1 MGDNTEGSAQADIE
15 ADSLKYLIDEP
26 ASQDRFGAH
35 SAIVEAIVSAFRT
48 QPHVRLIG
56 LLGRWGTG
64 KSTIVSQLASELECT
79 HKDKYVVFTYDAWA
93 HQGDPVRRSILEE
106 LIARL
111 IGLKLT
117 RLSKWR
123 ETLLAVSGS
132 TESSSTT
139 TQTRLSAWGK
149 LIVALLLLLPIF
161 AGIVDADTV
170 RKAFQDYPD
179 SLSLG
184 LVRAILIYFLLLIVI
199 VAFAR
204 VSTLHY
210 RMLIDHEAP
219 IRRRLQTFIRSGE
232 DLLSIMLTRQFPGT
246 SSTTLRRS
254 QPTAIE
260 FRRYL
265 RRIIESQRPRRLI
278 FVIDNLDRI
287 DPAQA
292 LEVWSI
298 MVGMVAD
305 EAHRMDTTIEPIILL
320 PFDPVALETIVPGDK
335 LKGHSASD
343 LIEKS
348 FDITFE
354 VPPPVLSNWREYFG
368 DQYSDCGLRK
378 WSGDSAFEQY
388 WVIRNFESCLGKSRV
403 TPRKINRFLNR
414 VISLSQQQVQKFGP
428 AIISYYIAH
437 EDEIQRDRLEF
448 VKSNKPGFDETN
460 AWQRRIAAVA
470 FGITEDEAAQVLL
483 GDELADALSERDYQ
497 AFEGIREVAGF
508 DEVVRNFVENPPR
521 DDVGLM
527 DPAPL
532 TALAAFC
539 GRSTG
544 VSDVILWSRLWS
556 SWKGANFG
564 GVDKLTP
571 AAIAAFLNAVP
582 EQAKT
587 DATFLAGRIVD
598 EVAAG
603 RDPEVVKELTKVGDQ
618 IAALAGEEFRFSV
631 GTDTDVLLKILGN
644 TAPSSSFAQ
653 GLKCDC
659 SYEDLGKLVLAQLTG
674 KLPIVA
680 PETFRLVAERVRES
694 QVEGEKKSFF
704 TAVGEGLGE
713 IFANAESADQTLI
726 AAALILA
733 SRDGN
738 TLRYQSVI
746 KGIEDDATL
755 EQAIQ
760 RATANGAD
768 PVVSA
773 LNALRL
779 SAGSLPPGASN
790 QSLATWLANDENAV
804 RLIGSMRQMN
814 GGSFLPAL
822 RNLEASGNDIDH
834 VLRPLLVNAVRK
846 SDIGARVHTSWLVK
860 NFRKVAAWLTAA
872 EATTYAKLLTSY
884 SGFADGSGRLSDD
897 DFLLFIEKL
906 PSSEAKALL
915 GERIASF
922 DSPRLAKLIFD
933 GDNVW
938 TAFSRYRPEVGVDL
952 TAKSELFNALVSVFS
967 GSVGELGYRSIQ
979 RALKFANLLNANA
992 QKQLVRTVVSTAIEI
1007 QNAGAIV
1014 SLASVE
1020 GFTDYL
1026 SRPSIASHAIAALFA
1041 KLRRSRDGQRF
1052 VERHASAIAQ
1062 AGGSDRTIIKSGLE
1076 RASDSKDAL
1085 TAEWARYVMKKS
1097 GIDKG

>member
-1 MGDNTEGSAQADIE
+1 MSGNTEKSACPD
-15 ADSLKYLIDEP
+15 ADSLKYLKDEP

-35 SAIVEAIVSAFRT
+35 SAIVKAIVSAFRT
-48 QPHVRLIG
+48 QPHIRLIG

-64 KSTIVSQLASELECT
+64 KSTIVCQLASELERVY
-79 HKDKYVVFTYDAWA
+79 KDKYVVFTYDAWA

-117 RLSKWR
+117 RLNKWR

-139 TQTRLSAWGK
+139 TKTRLSGWGK
-149 LIVALLLLLPIF
+149 LLVALLLLLPIF
-161 AGIVDADTV
+161 ASIVDADTV
-170 RKAFQDYPD
+170 RKAFQDYSD
-179 SLSLG
+179 TLSLN
-184 LVRAILIYFLLLIVI
+184 LVRAILIYFVLLVI
-199 VAFAR
+199 IIILAR
-204 VSTLHY
+204 LSSLHY
-210 RMLIDHEAP
+210 SILVDPEVPVA
-219 IRRRLQTFIRSGE
+219 RRLRAFVGSGE

-265 RRIIESQRPRRLI
+265 RRIIESQRPRRII

-305 EAHRMDTTIEPIILL
+305 EAHRMDASIEPIVLL
-320 PFDPVALETIVPGDK
+320 PFDPVALEKIVPGES

-368 DQYSDCGLRK
+368 DQYRDCGLWK

-388 WVIRNFESCLGKSRV
+388 WVIRNFESCLGKGRV

-428 AIISYYIAH
+428 SIISYYIAH
-437 EDEIQRDRLEF
+437 ENEIQTDCLSF
-448 VKSNKPGFDETN
+448 VKTNKPGFDETN
-460 AWQRRIAAVA
+460 SWQRQIAAVA

-483 GDELADALSERDYQ
+483 GDELADALSERDYH

-521 DDVGLM
+521 DEAGLT

-539 GRSTG
+539 GKSKG
-544 VSDVILWSRLWS
+544 VSDGILWSRLWS

-571 AAIAAFLNAVP
+571 PAIAAFLEAIP

-587 DATFLAGRIVD
+587 EASFLGARIIS
-598 EVAAG
+598 EVSLA
-603 RDPEVVKELTKVGDQ
+603 RDPDTVKELTKVGDRV
-618 IAALAGEEFRFSV
+618 ASLAEPGFSIST
-631 GTDTDVLLKILGN
+631 GADTLLKILGGTEPN
-644 TAPSSSFAQ
+644 SSFAQ
-653 GLKCDC
+653 SLKCDC
-659 SYEDLGKLVLAQLTG
+659 SYEDLAKLVVGQLAG
-674 KLPIVA
+674 KLPILA
-680 PETFRLVAERVRES
+680 PESSRLVADRLQRN
-694 QVEGEKKSFF
+694 QVEGERESFF
-704 TAVGEGLGE
+704 AAVGEGLGE

-726 AAALILA
+726 AGALILA
-733 SRDGN
+733 SREGN
-738 TLRYQSVI
+738 DLRYRSIAKQ
-746 KGIEDDATL
+746 IEEDGTL

-760 RATANGAD
+760 RSTANGAD
-768 PVVSA
+768 AVVSA
-773 LNALRL
+773 LTALRITAGNMPPDA
-779 SAGSLPPGASN
+779 SA
-790 QSLATWLANDENAV
+790 LATWLANDQNAL
-804 RLIGSMRQMN
+804 RLVDSLRQMN
-814 GGSFLPAL
+814 GGSFLPPL
-822 RNLEASGNDIDH
+822 RNLEASGNDIDAI
-834 VLRPLLVNAVRK
+834 LRPLIVNAIRK
-846 SDIGARVHTSWLVK
+846 NDIGERIHTSWLIK
-860 NFRKVAAWLTAA
+860 SFRKVAEWLSPTEAA
-872 EATTYAKLLTSY
+872 TYAKLLTSY

-897 DFLLFIEKL
+897 DFLLFIDKL
-906 PSSEAKALL
+906 PSSEAKSLL

-922 DSPRLAKLIFD
+922 DSTRLAKLIFN
-933 GDNVW
+933 GDDVW
-938 TAFSRYRPEVGVDL
+938 TAFNRYRPEVGVDL
-952 TAKSELFNALVSVFS
+952 TAKSELFKALVSVFG

-979 RALKFANLLNANA
+979 RALKFANSLNANA
-992 QKQLVRTVVSTAIEI
+992 QKQLVRTAVSMAVET
-1007 QNAGAIV
+1007 QNADAIV

-1020 GFTDYL
+1020 GFSEYL
-1026 SRPSIASHAIAALFA
+1026 SRPSVASHAIAVLFA

-1052 VERHASAIAQ
+1052 IERHASAIAQ
-1062 AGGSDRTIIKSGLE
+1062 ASGSDRITIKSGLE
-1076 RASDSKDAL
+1076 RALDSKDAL
-1085 TAEWARYVMKKS
+1085 TADWARYVMKKS
-1097 GIDKG
+1097 GIDKV